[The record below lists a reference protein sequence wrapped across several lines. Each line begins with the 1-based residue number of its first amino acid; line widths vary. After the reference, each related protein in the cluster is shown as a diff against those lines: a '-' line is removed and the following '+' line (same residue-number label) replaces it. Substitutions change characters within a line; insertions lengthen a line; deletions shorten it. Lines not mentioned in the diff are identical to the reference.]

1 MDSNCIRIPE
11 PRSLI
16 SDAIL
21 GGISLFNVRTL
32 IPVSEE
38 ELYARDVYLCK
49 EKILRKVSLKTLS
62 EGRRGAYIFLLA
74 AVISLEAFM
83 MRSLRS

>member
-1 MDSNCIRIPE
+1 MDSNCIRIPA

-32 IPVSEE
+32 IRVSED
-38 ELYARDVYLCK
+38 ELYSRD
-49 EKILRKVSLKTLS
+49 
-62 EGRRGAYIFLLA
+62 G
-74 AVISLEAFM
+74 
-83 MRSLRS
+83 